1 MKTDIYTAYL
11 YFRFLPN
18 DRVIGGLL
26 LLNEQNYPKDFRYC
40 TSDDI
45 NPVQKALYGD
55 KLSSY
60 LIQSSCNSLLDK
72 LDCEPSYVITNNFL
86 SNEVLDASYPFFHA
100 NFSSGECKLR
110 PLNSEENEIP
120 PSINESSIITESF
133 QRIENAL
140 KILIPK

>member
-1 MKTDIYTAYL
+1 MKTDNYTAYL

-72 LDCEPSYVITNNFL
+72 LEFEPNYVITNNFL
-86 SNEVLDASYPFFHA
+86 SNEVLDATYPFFHA
-100 NFSSGECKLR
+100 SFSNGESQLR
-110 PLNSEENEIP
+110 ALNTDEKEIP
-120 PSINESSIITESF
+120 PSINDSSIITESF
-133 QRIENAL
+133 KRIENAL